1 MLKKT
6 ILTLIAVGAV
16 LMIAVWHG
24 KIERQRMEAY
34 AVANNCTWSYD
45 YYITEQPICK

>member
-6 ILTLIAVGAV
+6 ILTLIVVGAV
-16 LMIAVWHG
+16 LGAALWHG
-24 KIERQRMEAY
+24 KLEKQRMEAY
-34 AVANNCTWSYD
+34 AVANNCTWTYD

>member
-6 ILTLIAVGAV
+6 ILTIIAVGA
-16 LMIAVWHG
+16 IASVAIIHG
-24 KIERQRMEAY
+24 NAEQQRMDEY
-34 AVANNCTWSYD
+34 AIANNCTWSYD